1 MLAPQ
6 IIIGRYILSSN
17 EIIFPL
23 VGKKEKVEET
33 MMQVKLL
40 GHQIRKELNRKYF
53 FFLKILNSYLLIQ

>member
-6 IIIGRYILSSN
+6 IIIGRYILSSS

-23 VGKKEKVEET
+23 VGKKEKLEET

-40 GHQIRKELNRKYF
+40 GHQIRKELNRK
-53 FFLKILNSYLLIQ
+53 